1 MVSTPLIARSALGSA
16 AQPGRY
22 GAHGEGPPGV
32 ILVARTGL
40 AIAHIASRKGKTLDV
55 MQRLA
60 DVLGTMPEDGPRH
73 VAGVGI
79 ALVGCGP
86 GQWLALAEGERQLIS
101 RLTVAVAGAA
111 SMVDLTSAKAVMG
124 IAGPRA
130 RDVLAKGCGLDLEPA
145 EFPSGSAAAAQVDH
159 IACQL
164 WQIDATPAYELMVGR
179 SLAKSFWSWLTA
191 SAAEYGYEVR

>member
-1 MVSTPLIARSALGSA
+1 VASPPLIARSALAGA

-22 GAHGEGPPGV
+22 GAHGEGPPGA

-40 AIAHIASRKGKTLDV
+40 AIAHIVSRKGKAADV

-73 VAGVGI
+73 VAGAGV
-79 ALVGCGP
+79 ALVGCGL

-130 RDVLAKGCGLDLEPA
+130 RDVLAKGCGLDLDPT
-145 EFPSGSAAAAQVDH
+145 EFPPGSATVTQVDH

-164 WQIDATPAYELMVGR
+164 WRSDATPAYELMVNR